1 MKKLLFV
8 VAFAAAAVSVKAQ
21 DEDAKPLKFSI
32 GVDAALPMGDF
43 IVSDAGKFSDYY
55 SLGLGGSIQA
65 AYALD
70 SDLGL
75 TFGVGYMSYMPKS
88 FGGEK
93 FPSLGVI
100 PIQAGIEYNFTPQF
114 FASAQ
119 LGYNIY
125 TGKLLS
131 DDGFGDGVKMSG
143 FSYAPGIGYRFTENF
158 SAQLRYQGA
167 SVKLKADGESESGN
181 LSQIGLRVAY
191 SF

>member
-32 GVDAALPMGDF
+32 GVDAGIPVGDF
-43 IVSDAGKFSDYY
+43 IKSDFGKFSDGF
-55 SLGLGGSIQA
+55 SFGIGGSVQG

-75 TFGVGYMSYMPKS
+75 TLSVGYMSFMAKEID
-88 FGGEK
+88 GEK
-93 FPSLGVI
+93 GSALGVI
-100 PIQAGIEYNFTPQF
+100 PVQAGIEYNFTPQF

-119 LGYNIY
+119 LGYNFY
-125 TGKLLS
+125 SNKDLKDADLTL
-131 DDGFGDGVKMSG
+131 SG

-167 SVKLKADGESESGN
+167 SVKLKGDGGSISGN
-181 LSQIGLRVAY
+181 LSNIGLRLAY

>member
-8 VAFAAAAVSVKAQ
+8 VAFAAAGMSVKAQ
-21 DEDAKPLKFSI
+21 DEDSKPLKFSI
-32 GVDAALPMGDF
+32 GADVALPVGDF
-43 IVSDAGKFSDYY
+43 IESGAGKFSDYY
-55 SLGLGGSIQA
+55 SLGLGGSVQA

-70 SDLGL
+70 TDLAL
-75 TFGVGYMSYMPKS
+75 TFSVGYMSYMAKETDGFKP
-88 FGGEK
+88 E
-93 FPSLGVI
+93 SLGVI
-100 PIQAGIEYNFTPQF
+100 PVQAGIEYNFTPQF

-131 DDGFGDGVKMSG
+131 DSDAKMSG
-143 FSYAPGIGYRFTENF
+143 FSYAPGIGYRFTPNF

-167 SVKLKADGESESGN
+167 SVKIKPDGGGDSESGN